1 MHNNMSYRYS
11 DGSTPLGLDIGTSR
25 LVAAWPDESG
35 YVYRSE
41 LNSFVS
47 LPASR
52 FTENA
57 LRKENVPHIVRP
69 NEILV
74 QGNESERFA
83 DLLGAEIRRPMLR
96 GFLNPQEPEGL
107 GMIQELIRNLVG
119 TAKHARQKLYFSV
132 PAPPPGAAE
141 TLTFHEA
148 SLRQMLGELGYEAK
162 SVSEGLAVVYSELE
176 SSNYSGIG
184 ISFGGGLCNVCM
196 AYLAVP
202 VITFSIPKAG
212 DYIDTSAASVTN
224 DLANRVRLIK
234 ESSFIFGGLHQE
246 KTHQVLTVYYDDL
259 IASVVQAMKEVFG
272 QAKSLPRMGRP
283 IPMVLSGGTAMP
295 QGFRE
300 RFDRALRA
308 AEFPVPISEI
318 RMAAD
323 PLTATAKGTLIA
335 ALSEM

>member
-1 MHNNMSYRYS
+1 
-11 DGSTPLGLDIGTSR
+11 
-25 LVAAWPDESG
+25 
-35 YVYRSE
+35 
-41 LNSFVS
+41 
-47 LPASR
+47 
-52 FTENA
+52 
-57 LRKENVPHIVRP
+57 
-69 NEILV
+69 
-74 QGNESERFA
+74 
-83 DLLGAEIRRPMLR
+83 
-96 GFLNPQEPEGL
+96 
-107 GMIQELIRNLVG
+107 
-119 TAKHARQKLYFSV
+119 
-132 PAPPPGAAE
+132 
-141 TLTFHEA
+141 
-148 SLRQMLGELGYEAK
+148 MLGELGYEAK